1 MQQQRCHGAW
11 LQGSERAPVKA
22 AAARFPPPARPLP
35 RCLQGAV
42 GQFLFFGGGLV
53 AAAVMLKS
61 LDRLLYSL
69 DEK

>member
-1 MQQQRCHGAW
+1 
-11 LQGSERAPVKA
+11 
-22 AAARFPPPARPLP
+22 
-35 RCLQGAV
+35 LQGAV

>member
-1 MQQQRCHGAW
+1 MWQWRPP
-11 LQGSERAPVKA
+11 APA
-22 AAARFPPPARPLP
+22 AAAAPHHLRRSLPPAT
-35 RCLQGAV
+35 QGAV

-53 AAAVMLKS
+53 AASVLLKS